1 RLAEAGAAAPSA
13 SPSTAPGALL
23 HATGPVGSGPDRIGH
38 LVSPAAARSALVPT
52 TALAALL
59 AALVGSAIT
68 LVAPYATLLLNG
80 CAVPLWARGGE
91 LLSRPSPLAVPLVEL
106 GRDQDEL
113 LLDPHGGRGV
123 RGEPL
128 RHGQRSVLVH
138 VVGLDH
144 HAAVRVQHHE
154 RALLGADGVGQP
166 FPGAEQLERLGVLVA
181 PLLGA
186 VVLEPAHRAAGD
198 HDRGL
203 EHVIAGDGGRV
214 AVDHPPVGEVD
225 HRAAG
230 VLIGDDGEGGG

>member
-91 LLSRPSPLAVPLVEL
+91 LLSRSSPLAVLLVDL
-106 GRDQDEL
+106 GRDQVVL
-113 LLDPHGGRGV
+113 LLDSHVGRGA
-123 RGEPL
+123 RGAPL
-128 RHGQRSVLVH
+128 RQGRCPRTAPVQAG
-138 VVGLDH
+138 GLPH
-144 HAAVRVQHHE
+144 RAAGRGRRHARG
-154 RALLGADGVGQP
+154 RGGADGGGQP
-166 FPGAEQLERLGVLVA
+166 SPGAARLGRLGVLGA
-181 PLLGA
+181 PLLGG
-186 VVLEPAHRAAGD
+186 VVFEPAHRGAGD

-203 EHVIAGDGGRV
+203 EHVIAG
-214 AVDHPPVGEVD
+214 
-225 HRAAG
+225 
-230 VLIGDDGEGGG
+230 